1 PTPKSH
7 RFFTQQPASAI
18 QPGQFSSSGFLF
30 LAAALVAGRLA
41 SRLRMQVIAL
51 RAANRHAR
59 ARQQLGRQLASAAG
73 NGEVAQ
79 AGRHALEQAM

>member
-1 PTPKSH
+1 VMAAILCFLAYNFLFIAP
-7 RFFTQQPASAI
+7 RFTFAI
-18 QPGQFSSSGFLF
+18 GARQGVITVFLF

-59 ARQQLGRQLASAAG
+59 ARQQLGRQLASA
-73 NGEVAQ
+73 
-79 AGRHALEQAM
+79 